1 MDLLP
6 LLEELWVITFN
17 PNFKDSDINGL
28 VNNLYKAYVNCV
40 KVDSDRIEKSIDAL
54 LLQPR
59 LEKDKICLHR
69 LKNDIRSET
78 LKLHDTALPIGDVK
92 QIISAI

>member
-54 LLQPR
+54 LLQSR

-69 LKNDIRSET
+69 LKNRSEERRVG
-78 LKLHDTALPIGDVK
+78 KECRSRWSPYH
-92 QIISAI
+92 

>member
-28 VNNLYKAYVNCV
+28 VNKAYVNCV

-54 LLQPR
+54 LLQSR

>member
-40 KVDSDRIEKSIDAL
+40 KVDSDRIEKSIDAV
-54 LLQPR
+54 LLQ
-59 LEKDKICLHR
+59 
-69 LKNDIRSET
+69 
-78 LKLHDTALPIGDVK
+78 
-92 QIISAI
+92 

>member
-40 KVDSDRIEKSIDAL
+40 KVDSVE
-54 LLQPR
+54 
-59 LEKDKICLHR
+59 
-69 LKNDIRSET
+69 
-78 LKLHDTALPIGDVK
+78 
-92 QIISAI
+92 

>member
-54 LLQPR
+54 LITAIFS
-59 LEKDKICLHR
+59 ICKFESIFSVSVQHCFYL
-69 LKNDIRSET
+69 
-78 LKLHDTALPIGDVK
+78 
-92 QIISAI
+92 